1 MAYSTQIKEQTIMD
15 INKNKVFSD
24 IKIIINKL
32 KESNNNEEELVK
44 EIDLLHQKLCLLLYR
59 YNEDFNEKI
68 KPTKEKI
75 DTSFLEKIPF
85 LEYEVLNIKIK
96 YNNKWKRLI
105 QTKNCIILL

>member
-1 MAYSTQIKEQTIMD
+1 MD
-15 INKNKVFSD
+15 INKNEVFYD

-68 KPTKEKI
+68 KDFIRSYDRLDNLDIRKI
-75 DTSFLEKIPF
+75 LLEKIRNS
-85 LEYEVLNIKIK
+85 EYDSLFDD
-96 YNNKWKRLI
+96 
-105 QTKNCIILL
+105 

>member
-1 MAYSTQIKEQTIMD
+1 MLRVECKIQGDTIMD
-15 INKNKVFSD
+15 INKNEVFYN

-68 KPTKEKI
+68 KKFIRSYDRLDNVDIRKI
-75 DTSFLEKIPF
+75 LLEKIRNN
-85 LEYEVLNIKIK
+85 EYDSLFDD
-96 YNNKWKRLI
+96 
-105 QTKNCIILL
+105 

>member
-1 MAYSTQIKEQTIMD
+1 MAYSTKIKEQTIMD

-59 YNEDFNEKI
+59 YNENFNEKI
-68 KPTKEKI
+68 KDFIRSYDRLDNLDVRKNLLRKI
-75 DTSFLEKIPF
+75 RNN
-85 LEYEVLNIKIK
+85 EYDSLFDD
-96 YNNKWKRLI
+96 
-105 QTKNCIILL
+105 

>member
-15 INKNKVFSD
+15 INKNEVFYD

-68 KPTKEKI
+68 KDFIRSYDRLDNLDIRKI
-75 DTSFLEKIPF
+75 LLEKIRNN
-85 LEYEVLNIKIK
+85 EYDSLFDD
-96 YNNKWKRLI
+96 
-105 QTKNCIILL
+105 

>member
-1 MAYSTQIKEQTIMD
+1 MD

-59 YNEDFNEKI
+59 YNENFNEKI
-68 KPTKEKI
+68 KDFIRSYDRLDNLDVRKNLLRKI
-75 DTSFLEKIPF
+75 RNN
-85 LEYEVLNIKIK
+85 EYDSLFDD
-96 YNNKWKRLI
+96 
-105 QTKNCIILL
+105 

>member
-1 MAYSTQIKEQTIMD
+1 MAYSTKIKEQTIMD
-15 INKNKVFSD
+15 INKNEVFYD

-68 KPTKEKI
+68 KDFIRSYDRLDNLDVRKNLLRKI
-75 DTSFLEKIPF
+75 RNN
-85 LEYEVLNIKIK
+85 EYDSLFDD
-96 YNNKWKRLI
+96 
-105 QTKNCIILL
+105 

>member
-1 MAYSTQIKEQTIMD
+1 MD
-15 INKNKVFSD
+15 INKNEVFYD

-68 KPTKEKI
+68 KDFIRSYDRLDNLDIRKI
-75 DTSFLEKIPF
+75 LLEKIRNN
-85 LEYEVLNIKIK
+85 EYDSLFDD
-96 YNNKWKRLI
+96 
-105 QTKNCIILL
+105 

>member
-1 MAYSTQIKEQTIMD
+1 MAYSTKIKEQTIMD
-15 INKNKVFSD
+15 INKNEVFYD

-68 KPTKEKI
+68 KDFIRSYDRLDNLDIRKI
-75 DTSFLEKIPF
+75 LLEKIRNS
-85 LEYEVLNIKIK
+85 EYDSLFDD
-96 YNNKWKRLI
+96 
-105 QTKNCIILL
+105 